1 MENFLIFSGTL
12 AMLVGLLAVI
22 EGNLHCFGLTQRKKG
37 SSSSPCGVLR
47 SVPVTRLW
55 RVLWR

>member
-1 MENFLIFSGTL
+1 MENFLIFSGAL

-22 EGNLHCFGLTQRKKG
+22 EGNLHCFGLTRRRR
-37 SSSSPCGVLR
+37 SSSSPRGVLR
-47 SVPVTRLW
+47 SVPIVRLL

>member
-12 AMLVGLLAVI
+12 AMLVGVLAII
-22 EGNLHCFGLTQRKKG
+22 EGNLHCFGLTRRQK
-37 SSSSPCGVLR
+37 SSPSSPRGVLR
-47 SVPVTRLW
+47 SVPVMRLL

>member
-22 EGNLHCFGLTQRKKG
+22 EGNLHCFGLTRRRR
-37 SSSSPCGVLR
+37 SPSSPRGVLR
-47 SVPVTRLW
+47 SISVTRLL

>member
-22 EGNLHCFGLTQRKKG
+22 EGNLHCFGVARRRR
-37 SSSSPCGVLR
+37 SSSSPRGLPR
-47 SVPVTRLW
+47 SMPIVRLL

>member
-22 EGNLHCFGLTQRKKG
+22 EGNLHYFGLTRRKQG
-37 SSSSPCGVLR
+37 SSSPRRMLR
-47 SVPVTRLW
+47 SVAVVRLLRLLW
-55 RVLWR
+55 R